1 MIRIND
7 KWFRIIILA
16 SLFVLAAIF
25 NEWFKQPFSFLLLQ
39 KIILSIVTIVLIC
52 EGSRFIIYYSR
63 DVFGNTK
70 TAVGRLLALIPAG
83 ILYCSF
89 VLVLN
94 AVIRFYLEHGE
105 WKITADN
112 DAHVFINGTQVT
124 IGLYGSSIFKGAM
137 IFFALLIE
145 YEIFYYFAKLKQTEK
160 EKDRLEKEKLQAELD
175 TLKQKVNPHFLF
187 NSLNS
192 LSSLISED
200 PLQAEI
206 FLDEM
211 TKVYRYLL
219 RNNEVELASL
229 DTELKFIKSYS
240 HLLKTRYGDSIDF
253 DIDVS
258 DEYLSYLV
266 PPLTLQLLVENA
278 VKHNKL
284 LKHQPLIIHLRT
296 NDKNHFVVT
305 NNIQRK
311 EISVDS
317 TRVGLKN
324 ISSKYRLMNQPD
336 IIVTDNNEVFTVSIP
351 LIRNY
356 KIENSVE

>member
-1 MIRIND
+1 MIKIND
-7 KWFRIIILA
+7 RWFRVTILV
-16 SLFVLAAIF
+16 SLFALAAFF
-25 NEWFKQPFSFLLLQ
+25 NEWFSQPLSLLLIQ

-52 EGSRFIIYYSR
+52 EGSRFIILYSR
-63 DVFGNTK
+63 NVFGNTR
-70 TAVGRLLALIPAG
+70 TAAGRLLALIPAG

-94 AVIRFYLEHGE
+94 AIIRYYLAHGE

-112 DAHVFINGTQVT
+112 DAHVFVNGTQVT
-124 IGLYGSSIFKGAM
+124 IGLYGSSVFKGAM
-137 IFFALLIE
+137 IFLALLIE
-145 YEIFYYFAKLKQTEK
+145 YEIFYYFAKLKQTERD
-160 EKDRLEKEKLQAELD
+160 KDRLEKEKLQAELD

-200 PLQAEI
+200 PAQAEI

-253 DIDVS
+253 EIDVK

-296 NDKNHFVVT
+296 NDSNRFVVT

-311 EISVDS
+311 EMSVDS
-317 TRVGLKN
+317 TGIGLKN

-336 IIVTDNNEVFTVSIP
+336 IMVTDNNEIFSVSIP
-351 LIRNY
+351 LIMNY
-356 KIENSVE
+356 KLENA

>member
-1 MIRIND
+1 M
-7 KWFRIIILA
+7 LVC
-16 SLFVLAAIF
+16 LFILAAIL
-25 NEWFKQPFSFLLLQ
+25 NEWFREPFGLLLIQ
-39 KIILSIVTIVLIC
+39 KIILSFLTIVLVC
-52 EGSRFIIYYSR
+52 EGSRFIIYHSR
-63 DVFGNTK
+63 KIFSKINNSW
-70 TAVGRLLALIPAG
+70 GRILVLIPTG
-83 ILYCSF
+83 VLYVAF
-89 VLVLN
+89 LLVLN
-94 AVIRFYLEHGE
+94 AVIRYYLVHGE

-124 IGLYGSSIFKGAM
+124 IGLYGSSIFKGSM
-137 IFFALLIE
+137 IFISLMTV
-145 YEIFYYFAKLKQTEK
+145 YEIVYYFAKLKQTERDK
-160 EKDRLEKEKLQAELD
+160 ERLEKEKLQSELD
-175 TLKQKVNPHFLF
+175 SLKQKVNPHFLF

-200 PLQAEI
+200 PAQAEV

-253 DIDVS
+253 EIDVK

-284 LKHQPLIIHLRT
+284 LKHQPLVIQLRT
-296 NDKNHFVVT
+296 NDNCKFVVA

-317 TRVGLKN
+317 TGIGLKN

-336 IIVTDNNEVFTVSIP
+336 IMITDNNEVFSVSIP
-351 LIRNY
+351 LIMNY
-356 KIENSVE
+356 KMENA